1 MDYIIHVSKDGPGK
15 LVYVLVKYIG
25 ILNILGG
32 GGGGGAHYFGGE
44 ASPSNP
50 ANNVHVHLCI

>member
-32 GGGGGAHYFGGE
+32 GGAHYFGGE